1 MCLYVS
7 LSSLD
12 GVRMCFVLAHK
23 DVILIP
29 RVRRVSFHR
38 TWTLWI
44 WKFTMQIFSGGTS
57 RIWIGGTRR
66 KFRKTKAASSTVDL
80 ERNVHRDESK
90 KSTHKLLIHLWTSS
104 KKKEQQDASKHQPEK
119 TKLTFG
125 CWGRDGKTW
134 PPHRPLRFLH
144 LANFLR

>member
-29 RVRRVSFHR
+29 EFAESVFIEHEHYEYGNLLCRYFPAAHPVFD
-38 TWTLWI
+38 W
-44 WKFTMQIFSGGTS
+44 GNEG
-57 RIWIGGTRR
+57 

-104 KKKEQQDASKHQPEK
+104 KKKEQQDASKHQPKK

>member
-57 RIWIGGTRR
+57 RIWLGERGG

-104 KKKEQQDASKHQPEK
+104 KKKNSKMLRNINRR
-119 TKLTFG
+119 KLNSHLAVG
-125 CWGRDGKTW
+125 GRDGKTW
-134 PPHRPLRFLH
+134 PPYRPLRFLH